1 MAPIAEQG
9 HADNLPYSAPRPRFR
24 DKAAA
29 LQGRISHFETVGKQL
44 LAIEGEAR
52 FV

>member
-1 MAPIAEQG
+1 MPTTYPIP
-9 HADNLPYSAPRPRFR
+9 LTRPRFR
-24 DKAAA
+24 YKAAA